1 MKKYLP
7 FLILMNIGLLAQC
20 QTIVDTLLAKHL
32 NIIWLP
38 SAEKSISCKQK
49 SIDGTT
55 KSYIFS
61 NINKSDS
68 LFSGVPE
75 EVGESDF
82 FNSSGQKIAVSYS
95 KLLPPPLIKV
105 DTINIY
111 DPKSDKSGLRFVA
124 SIVYDDKVLIYDK
137 QWLLDTIKVNI
148 YSITGKL
155 DTIIDVYKHSFSE
168 FVWDIYFN
176 DKKPKI
182 ELLYKPL
189 IKIRPTIRDVAVNYE
204 KEQVK
209 VAKNE
214 NLPKYFLVFPDVS
227 YSTSHQFGYS
237 INPSCKEKSIPITAQ
252 NNGFVLTR
260 VILDKNGYYLKHII
274 LDYNDVKQ
282 RDIVQ
287 KYVPHFSY
295 SQAQINGRNVVSRLI
310 LLFTFRE
317 GEIVEVK
324 CIE

>member
-1 MKKYLP
+1 
-7 FLILMNIGLLAQC
+7 MNIGLLAQC
-20 QTIVDTLLAKHL
+20 QQKIDTLLAGHL

-38 SAEKSISCKQK
+38 SSEKKVICKQK
-49 SIDGTT
+49 NKDGVI
-55 KSYIFS
+55 KSYTFS
-61 NINKSDS
+61 SSNKSDS

-82 FNSSGQKIAVSYS
+82 FNSSGQRIAVSYS

-111 DPKSDKSGLRFVA
+111 DPKLDKNGIRFVA
-124 SIVYDDKVLIYDK
+124 SIIYDDKVLIYDK
-137 QWLLDTIKVNI
+137 QWILDTIKVNI

-182 ELLYKPL
+182 ELRYKPL
-189 IKIRPTIRDVAVNYE
+189 IKIRPTITDVAVNYE

-214 NLPKYFLVFPDVS
+214 NLPKYSLVFPDIS
-227 YSTSHQFGYS
+227 YSRFSNLPYS
-237 INPSCKEKSIPITAQ
+237 VTPSCKEKSIPITAQ

-295 SQAQINGRNVVSRLI
+295 SQGQINGRNVVSRLI

-317 GEIVEVK
+317 GEIVEIK